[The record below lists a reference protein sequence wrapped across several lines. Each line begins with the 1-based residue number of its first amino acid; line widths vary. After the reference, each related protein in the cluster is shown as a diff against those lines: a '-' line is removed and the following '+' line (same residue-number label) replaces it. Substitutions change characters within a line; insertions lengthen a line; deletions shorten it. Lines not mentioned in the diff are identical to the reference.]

1 MTDITFVFPNV
12 SELRP
17 QRGGLSSRAPHAA
30 EQGCGYLEIPCDFVK
45 NPREA
50 QRTGLAVGSAL
61 TAAAIAEL
69 YDEEAG
75 PAPLPYILHT
85 EPSLPRRGEFGIP
98 SPAAPLRWYD
108 RDWTDALIGMT
119 AGVAERLGNPPAAVE
134 IHPGDRRNS
143 YDDVV
148 RGMAAIR
155 AAFEERYGTMPA
167 VLLENRTDGQF
178 IGDGKAIA
186 RFWNRLATV
195 APELADDCGVVL
207 DVQQLYTKRKENFLV
222 DLAAIPWD
230 ALKAFHVHRLHR
242 AVPSLADPI
251 PWPEVFALIQSLD
264 RPVLINPE
272 MHHLKHIAPTIAFCR
287 EQLASLGE
295 REPRTSG

>member
-1 MTDITFVFPNV
+1 MTDLTFVFPNV
-12 SELRP
+12 SDIRP
-17 QRGGLSSRAPHAA
+17 QRGGVSSRAPLAS

-45 NPREA
+45 NPKEV
-50 QRTGLAVGSAL
+50 QRTGLAVGSPL
-61 TAAAIAEL
+61 TATAIAEL
-69 YDEEAG
+69 YDEETG

-108 RDWTDALIGMT
+108 PDWTDALIGMT
-119 AGVAERLGNPPAAVE
+119 VGVAERLGAVPAAVE

-143 YDDVV
+143 YGDVV

-155 AAFEERYGTMPA
+155 IAFEEQYGTAPA

-186 RFWNRLATV
+186 GFWNRLAAT
-195 APELADDCGVVL
+195 APELMDDCGVVL
-207 DVQQLYTKRKENFLV
+207 DVQQLYTKRKATFLV
-222 DLAAIPWD
+222 DLADIPRD
-230 ALKAFHVHRLHR
+230 ALKAFHIHRLHR
-242 AVPSLADPI
+242 AVPSLDDPI
-251 PWPEVFALIQSLD
+251 PWREVFGLIQSLD

-272 MHHLKHIAPTIAFCR
+272 MHHLKHVAPTIAFCR
-287 EQLASLGE
+287 EQLASAGE
-295 REPRTSG
+295 REPQTLE